1 MSNFWKKVLIIGIPV
16 ALQNLINNL
25 LNMIDT
31 LMLSSLSGN
40 YVPAVGFANKIFF
53 VFSLLTFG
61 ITSGCS
67 VLTSQFYGK
76 GDNKGLNKSFGFSI
90 VLALSA
96 GLLFGGAAIVIPK
109 TLMTVFTAD
118 KNMIEIGAGY
128 LRICG
133 ISYIF
138 TAISFSIVAMLKSV
152 NRTSVPMFVTI
163 GCVCINL
170 IVNYILIL
178 A

>member
-138 TAISFSIVAMLKSV
+138 TSTF
-152 NRTSVPMFVTI
+152 P
-163 GCVCINL
+163 
-170 IVNYILIL
+170 
-178 A
+178 